1 MSEKSRSVAVVG
13 LGAFGSQVASELCR
27 FGNFVLAI
35 DIDERRVSAIA
46 EEVSQAVIAD
56 GADEIALREAGMGHC
71 EVAVVAIGENLE
83 ANILCAMNARLLG
96 IETIWAKAISRTHH
110 RILSK
115 IGVERI
121 VHAERDMGQRVA
133 EMLHNP
139 LVRDYV
145 SIGNGYHMVD
155 FVAPERLEGRSLASL
170 KLTDDHDLRCL
181 GVMRGSEFIDCASA
195 DPTLEKGDYVLLLGR
210 RTNLRRFADGL

>member
-1 MSEKSRSVAVVG
+1 MTDKRRSIAVVG
-13 LGAFGSQVASELCR
+13 LGAFGSQVASELCS

-35 DIDERRVSAIA
+35 DIDEKRVAA
-46 EEVSQAVIAD
+46 MADEVSQAVIAD
-56 GADEIALREAGMGHC
+56 GADEVALREAGMAHC
-71 EVAVVAIGENLE
+71 DVAVVAIGDSLE

-145 SIGNGYHMVD
+145 SIGNGFHMVD
-155 FVAPERLEGRSLASL
+155 FVAPERLEGRALSSL
-170 KLTDDHDLRCL
+170 KLAEDHDLRCL
-181 GVMRGSEFIDCASA
+181 GVMRGSEFLECSGE
-195 DPTLEKGDYVLLLGR
+195 DPTLSKGDYVLLLGR
-210 RTNLRRFADGL
+210 RANLRRFADGL